1 MKPEHENE
9 AGRCEISNQQLHGQ
23 QCNACHVTVCP
34 PPAPQLQRC
43 NVRHATCSCRLTQ
56 DVAEWS
62 CRARQAL
69 CPRLLF
75 CSRGS
80 RHSPRRRCGTPGAA
94 SSPVE
99 RHRSRCAS
107 CGDCT
112 HAQGFSTTQIF
123 ATRNPPPRLALNQAG
138 QRRQCVRW
146 CSAKHRNGC
155 GAEERKRDH
164 CLQMRALL
172 YAPAQSLPTHCFLR
186 SSRTCEYTW

>member
-1 MKPEHENE
+1 M
-9 AGRCEISNQQLHGQ
+9 
-23 QCNACHVTVCP
+23 QCLSRHCL
-34 PPAPQLQRC
+34 PATSTPAAALQRSTC
-43 NVRHATCSCRLTQ
+43 NLLLPTYPGCSRRSAHGGEQL
-56 DVAEWS
+56 WS

-155 GAEERKRDH
+155 GAEERKGDH

-172 YAPAQSLPTHCFLR
+172 YAPVQSLPTHCFLR